1 MIANNEIPPY
11 TRLVG
16 SMTDGTECLR
26 SYTVLM
32 ESDRKRSTASLSL
45 TERQRV
51 SAPTARVAV
60 NSRIKNVDRFCISQD
75 SLRRSPGDWGRS
87 RCRGGRECHFPSRSG
102 AAHRRL
108 PSFFLFSAANI
119 ASILQKQELRCL
131 TTISGKKWISNV
143 AGNKTAGPDRSRG
156 KRSGCRS

>member
-51 SAPTARVAV
+51 SAPTARVAA
-60 NSRIKNVDRFCISQD
+60 NSRIKIVDRFCISQD
-75 SLRRSPGDWGRS
+75 SLRRSPGIGEEPLQGWS
-87 RCRGGRECHFPSRSG
+87 VVPFATQQREQLIDDCLLSLF
-102 AAHRRL
+102 L
-108 PSFFLFSAANI
+108 PP
-119 ASILQKQELRCL
+119 LR
-131 TTISGKKWISNV
+131 
-143 AGNKTAGPDRSRG
+143 
-156 KRSGCRS
+156 

>member
-51 SAPTARVAV
+51 SAPTARVAA
-60 NSRIKNVDRFCISQD
+60 NSRIQIVDRFCISQD
-75 SLRRSPGDWGRS
+75 SLRRSPGNWGRS
-87 RCRGGRECHFPSRSG
+87 RSSTI
-102 AAHRRL
+102 A
-108 PSFFLFSAANI
+108 FFLCFYRRQNSKHFTEARIKMLDNDF
-119 ASILQKQELRCL
+119 R
-131 TTISGKKWISNV
+131 KKWISNV